1 MNIER
6 AFVEEPNEWKDV
18 DEDTFLLRT
27 EWAGVYPK
35 GTALQLLREKGLLR
49 TPAYLFRLKGKHH
62 QGEQIMDQ
70 NTEKAAEGAR
80 PLTEGEV
87 KDLKAGVAKDKA
99 EKKPRGYPL
108 GTIRHYKNGEAFRR
122 VEPPKGWEYI
132 GKTGSDK
139 VKAAEAAAREKG
151 LEVIYDPAPE
161 QKGE

>member
-6 AFVEEPNEWKDV
+6 AYIDVPTEWKNV

-35 GTALQLLREKGLLR
+35 GTALQLLREKGLLC
-49 TPAYLFRLKGKHH
+49 TPAYLFRLKGKSHIDK
-62 QGEQIMDQ
+62 EKIMDQ
-70 NTEKAAEGAR
+70 NDEALEGKAEGD
-80 PLTEGEV
+80 E
-87 KDLKAGVAKDKA
+87 KDAKAQFVT

-108 GTIRHYKNGEAFRR
+108 GTIRNYKNGEAFRR

-139 VKAAEAAAREKG
+139 VKAAEAEAKEKG
-151 LEVIYDPAPE
+151 LEVIFDPAPS